1 MSEPTVITTSNA
13 PAAIGPYSQAKV
25 VNGFIFT
32 AGQIPLVPDTGK
44 LVDGGFTQQ
53 VTQVL
58 TNLDAILNVAG
69 SNLGKAVKL
78 TVFLKDFSN
87 YAELNDVFADFFS
100 ESEPPARSALQV
112 TKLPMDAEVEIECIA
127 VI

>member
-127 VI
+127 VL

>member
-87 YAELNDVFADFFS
+87 YAELNDVFADFF
-100 ESEPPARSALQV
+100 L
-112 TKLPMDAEVEIECIA
+112 
-127 VI
+127 